1 MNFININNKTCY
13 RDFYLTFSKYLNTL
27 FNFRDDIVVVCIGTD
42 RSTGDSL
49 GPIVGYKLK
58 PFFSNKIGIYGTL
71 SEPVHAK
78 NLNETLNMINKT
90 YKKPF
95 IIAIDACLGSLNH
108 VGYISIGEGPIKP
121 GAGVLKDLPAIG
133 NMYVTGIVNISGF
146 MEFMVLQNTRLNI
159 VMKMADIITYGITKS
174 IIGLKIYN
182 EERA

>member
-1 MNFININNKTCY
+1 MKLININDKTCY
-13 RDFYLTFSKYLNTL
+13 SDFSLEFSKCFNKL
-27 FNFRDDIVVVCIGTD
+27 FNFKDDFVVVCIGTD

-58 PFFSNKIGIYGTL
+58 NFFSDRIGIYGTL

-78 NLNETLNMINKT
+78 NLNETLYNI
-90 YKKPF
+90 KKVHKNPF
-95 IIAIDACLGSLNH
+95 IIAVDACLGSLNH
-108 VGYISIGEGPIKP
+108 VGCISIGEGSIKP
-121 GAGVLKDLPAIG
+121 GAGVSKDLPPIG

-174 IIGLKIYN
+174 IIDLKRY